1 MTDPSVAR
9 FAHGEPGF
17 LPTRRSRL
25 RFVEPGYRTA
35 AVAGLLALALSGC
48 GGGGNGGGNTPEPPS
63 TLTPG
68 LSAAPAV
75 STSGSRTLEQY
86 DRDAKPSAQVSRSS
100 RYTLIPEGATP

>member
-9 FAHGEPGF
+9 FAHGEPGL
-17 LPTRRSRL
+17 LPTRQSRL
-25 RFVEPGYRTA
+25 RGAEPGYRTA

-48 GGGGNGGGNTPEPPS
+48 GGGGGGNATEPTPP
-63 TLTPG
+63 LTPG
-68 LSAAPAV
+68 LSTAPAV

-86 DRDAKPSAQVSRSS
+86 DRGTQPSAQVSRSS